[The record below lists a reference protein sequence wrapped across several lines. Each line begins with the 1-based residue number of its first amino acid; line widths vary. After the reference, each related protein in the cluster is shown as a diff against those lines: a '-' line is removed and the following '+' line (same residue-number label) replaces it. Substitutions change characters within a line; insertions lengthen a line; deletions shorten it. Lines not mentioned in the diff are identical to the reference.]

1 MGGAVWLRQRNNQKG
16 VTLLELL
23 ITIAIIFI
31 LASIATPISRVA
43 VKRGKEIELRQH
55 LRIMR
60 EAIDQFKKDWDRE
73 GDRLIGLTCQKNQ
86 LTCKEVSSI
95 YGYPKTLET
104 LLEVKLT
111 GAEAT
116 VRGITIKRYLRRIP
130 VDPITQSNE
139 WGLRCYADDPDVNN
153 WCGDDVFDVYTKSP
167 LTALDGT
174 QYRDW

>member
-1 MGGAVWLRQRNNQKG
+1 

-31 LASIATPISRVA
+31 LASIITPISRVT

-55 LRIMR
+55 LRMMR

-73 GDRLIGLTCQKNQ
+73 ADRLIGLACQKNQ

-104 LLEVKLT
+104 LLEVELS
-111 GAEAT
+111 GQEAA
-116 VRGITIKRYLRRIP
+116 VKGITKKRYLRRIP
-130 VDPITQSNE
+130 IDPMTQSNE
-139 WGLRCYADDPDVNN
+139 WGLRCYTDDPDAST

-174 QYRDW
+174 KYRDW

>member
-1 MGGAVWLRQRNNQKG
+1 MRNHQKG

-31 LASIATPISRVA
+31 LASIATPISRVT
-43 VKRGKEIELRQH
+43 VKRGKEIELRQQ
-55 LRIMR
+55 LRMMR

-73 GDRLIGLTCQKNQ
+73 GDRLIGLACQKNQ

-116 VRGITIKRYLRRIP
+116 VKGIMTKRYLRRIP
-130 VDPITQSNE
+130 VDPMTQSNE
-139 WGLRCYADDPDVNN
+139 WSLRCYADDPDTDN
-153 WCGDDVFDVYTKSP
+153 WCGDDVFDIHSKSP
-167 LTALDGT
+167 QKALDKT